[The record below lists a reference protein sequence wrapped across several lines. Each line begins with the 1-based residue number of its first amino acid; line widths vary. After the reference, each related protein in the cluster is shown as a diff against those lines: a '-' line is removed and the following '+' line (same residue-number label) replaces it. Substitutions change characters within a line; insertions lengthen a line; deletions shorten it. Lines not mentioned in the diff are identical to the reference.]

1 MMKFNLSI
9 GNLLLNTVNIDIDY
23 TDNDIDDK
31 MTKNDKS

>member
-1 MMKFNLSI
+1 MMKVDLPL